1 MQIIKHK
8 SCNNLVKL
16 LIIPTYSI
24 TNSKVNST
32 LTITIQ
38 QIIQLL
44 WHYNNKIYSKNSKKI
59 DFRNEICFLN
69 NVFISRIYLHYKN
82 TPKQNT

>member
-1 MQIIKHK
+1 MEIIKHK
-8 SCNNLVKL
+8 SCNNRVKL

-24 TNSKVNST
+24 TNSKVNSK

-44 WHYNNKIYSKNSKKI
+44 WQYNNKIYSINSKK
-59 DFRNEICFLN
+59 N
-69 NVFISRIYLHYKN
+69 
-82 TPKQNT
+82 

>member
-1 MQIIKHK
+1 MEIIKHK
-8 SCNNLVKL
+8 SSNNRVKL

-24 TNSKVNST
+24 TNYKVNST

-44 WHYNNKIYSKNSKKI
+44 WQHNNKIYSKNSKKK
-59 DFRNEICFLN
+59 L
-69 NVFISRIYLHYKN
+69 
-82 TPKQNT
+82 

>member
-8 SCNNLVKL
+8 SCNNVAKL

-24 TNSKVNST
+24 TNSKVNSI

-38 QIIQLL
+38 QIIQ
-44 WHYNNKIYSKNSKKI
+44 
-59 DFRNEICFLN
+59 
-69 NVFISRIYLHYKN
+69 
-82 TPKQNT
+82 

>member
-1 MQIIKHK
+1 MEIIKHK
-8 SCNNLVKL
+8 SCNNRVKL

-24 TNSKVNST
+24 TNSKINST

-44 WHYNNKIYSKNSKKI
+44 WQYNNKIYSKNSKKNI
-59 DFRNEICFLN
+59 DFRNEI
-69 NVFISRIYLHYKN
+69 YL
-82 TPKQNT
+82 P

>member
-1 MQIIKHK
+1 MEIIKHK
-8 SCNNLVKL
+8 SCNNRVKL

-24 TNSKVNST
+24 TNYKVNST

-44 WHYNNKIYSKNSKKI
+44 WQHNNKIYSINLKKTL
-59 DFRNEICFLN
+59 D
-69 NVFISRIYLHYKN
+69 
-82 TPKQNT
+82 

>member
-8 SCNNLVKL
+8 SCNNVVKL

-24 TNSKVNST
+24 TYSKVNST
-32 LTITIQ
+32 LTIIIQ

-44 WHYNNKIYSKNSKKI
+44 CQYNNKIYSKNSKKK
-59 DFRNEICFLN
+59 L
-69 NVFISRIYLHYKN
+69 
-82 TPKQNT
+82 

>member
-1 MQIIKHK
+1 MEIIRHK
-8 SCNNLVKL
+8 SCNNRVKL

-44 WHYNNKIYSKNSKKI
+44 WQYNNKIYSKNSKKN
-59 DFRNEICFLN
+59 RL
-69 NVFISRIYLHYKN
+69 
-82 TPKQNT
+82 

>member
-1 MQIIKHK
+1 MEIIKHK
-8 SCNNLVKL
+8 SCNNRVKL

-24 TNSKVNST
+24 TNYKVNST

-44 WHYNNKIYSKNSKKI
+44 WQHNNKIYSKNSKKK
-59 DFRNEICFLN
+59 L
-69 NVFISRIYLHYKN
+69 
-82 TPKQNT
+82 

>member
-1 MQIIKHK
+1 MEIIKHK
-8 SCNNLVKL
+8 SCKNRLKL

-24 TNSKVNST
+24 NNSKVNST

-44 WHYNNKIYSKNSKKI
+44 CQYNNKIYSIN
-59 DFRNEICFLN
+59 
-69 NVFISRIYLHYKN
+69 
-82 TPKQNT
+82 

>member
-1 MQIIKHK
+1 MEIIKHK
-8 SCNNLVKL
+8 SCNNRVKL

-44 WHYNNKIYSKNSKKI
+44 WQYNNKIYSKNSKKNI
-59 DFRNEICFLN
+59 DFRNEI
-69 NVFISRIYLHYKN
+69 YL
-82 TPKQNT
+82 P

>member
-1 MQIIKHK
+1 MEIIKHK
-8 SCNNLVKL
+8 SCNNRVKL

-32 LTITIQ
+32 LIITIQ

-44 WHYNNKIYSKNSKKI
+44 WQYNNKIFKKFKKNL
-59 DFRNEICFLN
+59 D
-69 NVFISRIYLHYKN
+69 
-82 TPKQNT
+82 

>member
-1 MQIIKHK
+1 MEIIKHK
-8 SCNNLVKL
+8 SCNNRLKL

-24 TNSKVNST
+24 TNYELNST

-44 WHYNNKIYSKNSKKI
+44 WQQNNKIYSINSKKNL
-59 DFRNEICFLN
+59 D
-69 NVFISRIYLHYKN
+69 
-82 TPKQNT
+82 